1 MLGVKAKGKRSE
13 KMTPTDR
20 LRNIVGN
27 RRTFDTLGGRSEFT
41 AEYRNNRLIIINS
54 SGNEYEVSEELAK
67 AVRNRYESSPV
78 NNKYKAS
85 NYVDPVWQNCPNRI
99 VSPYVARI
107 FKEEA

>member
-1 MLGVKAKGKRSE
+1 
-13 KMTPTDR
+13 MTPINR
-20 LRNIVGN
+20 LRNIVRN
-27 RRTFDTLGGRSEFT
+27 RRTFDTLGGKSKFTLENRS
-41 AEYRNNRLIIINS
+41 NRLIIINS

-67 AVRNRYESSPV
+67 AVSDRYESSPI

-107 FKEEA
+107 LKEET